1 MNRAA
6 AIAVMLAALWT
17 TPGAAQAPGTDTD
30 PRLERT
36 WRAYRAGRFDE
47 ALAAARLASAALPS
61 SGPALLAHGWMAE
74 YLGEFDE
81 AQSVYAKART
91 VASDDPDVLL
101 RVASFSVRVGE
112 YDDAVALLDRVLAGQ
127 PWWIRWAFLHGP
139 TFAQAAVRRGN
150 AVIERTVQLKLDVLM
165 EKGQLAEARRVA
177 REYRVVQPARDYC
190 GEARQRGATGP
201 REEIFLAFRLAAL
214 AQPDAADCIWWY
226 GQWLTD
232 EGFVRLGRVMV
243 IEGTRVTPSAA
254 NKASGERYLRVRLS
268 NGREVSKRVE
278 QLALIGRQRYLRD
291 GDTAGAVRLLMQ
303 ASALDQGYPRSYNHL
318 ARIAWDEGDRAGA
331 VAWLERGLQAD
342 PASWRTHRN
351 LGRALALLGRDADAE
366 AHLRKTVELFDDDS
380 GGRLALARVLYARGK
395 FAEYARE
402 TRRALQFAGNWGGR
416 GLEDVSAFL
425 ATFERSGPG
434 KSLPPA
440 PDPAILIGW
449 NYD

>member
-1 MNRAA
+1 RPAAGARCAATSRVPQRHRAATQGPAELRRRHRRLPEGHRARSRVLMALSGDRAGVLGPQGRGASARMVPESRHRQSESLARVLVVRRHRVPARALRASAGGLSSRRRAEPRRRVRSRQHRATALAVRSGERGDPRAADRGPPRPVLPPGTRPAECQAGSRSARLAHAVRRQVSRPMNRAA

-17 TPGAAQAPGTDTD
+17 TPGAAQPPGTDTD
-30 PRLERT
+30 PRLART

-127 PWWIRWAFLHGP
+127 PWWIRWAFLHAP

-150 AVIERTVQLKLDVLM
+150 AVIEGTVQLKLDVLM

-268 NGREVSKRVE
+268 NGREVSKR
-278 QLALIGRQRYLRD
+278 
-291 GDTAGAVRLLMQ
+291 
-303 ASALDQGYPRSYNHL
+303 
-318 ARIAWDEGDRAGA
+318 
-331 VAWLERGLQAD
+331 
-342 PASWRTHRN
+342 
-351 LGRALALLGRDADAE
+351 
-366 AHLRKTVELFDDDS
+366 
-380 GGRLALARVLYARGK
+380 
-395 FAEYARE
+395 
-402 TRRALQFAGNWGGR
+402 
-416 GLEDVSAFL
+416 
-425 ATFERSGPG
+425 
-434 KSLPPA
+434 
-440 PDPAILIGW
+440 
-449 NYD
+449 